1 MVRSK
6 KKFLFDLFS
15 YVLEAAIKH
24 DKKVW
29 FSVTYVFDKSKKKMI
44 IKNEEKKERKKEKSV
59 IGAKKSFFG
68 ECESV
73 KRIEKK
79 RY

>member
-1 MVRSK
+1 
-6 KKFLFDLFS
+6 
-15 YVLEAAIKH
+15 
-24 DKKVW
+24 
-29 FSVTYVFDKSKKKMI
+29 MI

-79 RY
+79 KVLKKKRFTSQGV

>member
-29 FSVTYVFDKSKKKMI
+29 FSVTYVFDKSKKK
-44 IKNEEKKERKKEKSV
+44 
-59 IGAKKSFFG
+59 
-68 ECESV
+68 
-73 KRIEKK
+73 
-79 RY
+79 